1 MKLLVRQFLLFI
13 LACSFSLADAADP
26 VAFLSDMK
34 GEVKI
39 DGAARPPLLSEL
51 SGGQRL
57 AVGRD
62 SQASVMYIASGKEY
76 VLKGPAEYVVNNT
89 EVAGTSGT
97 PPVTRSTE
105 WRANGKV
112 LVQVAQSSAASVRM
126 RSVAPPKR
134 DPEPRLTF
142 PTDGAVATL
151 QPRFAWRPEGDKEP
165 GEFVLLVAGQEKPVH
180 KGKSVGGSYRLPAK
194 LKPETEYAWMVTVA
208 GSEIGNGRF
217 RTLSNEALHQVE
229 KRRPASRSEFS
240 DRLLFTL
247 MLHEMG
253 AHQEAK
259 ESWARLAKERSD
271 LPELSALAQ

>member
-1 MKLLVRQFLLFI
+1 MKNLVQRFLLAI
-13 LACSFSLADAADP
+13 LAWSVGVSNAADA
-26 VAFLSDMK
+26 VAFLSDLK
-34 GEVKI
+34 GEISI

-51 SGGQRL
+51 GRGQKL
-57 AVGRD
+57 AVGKD

-76 VLKGPAEYVVNNT
+76 VLKGPAEYVVNVT
-89 EVAGTSGT
+89 EVAGTTGM

-126 RSVAPPKR
+126 RSIAPPKR
-134 DPEPRLTF
+134 EPGTRLTF

-151 QPRFAWRPEGDKEP
+151 QPTFAWRAEGEKES
-165 GEFVLLVAGQEKPVH
+165 GEFILLVSGQEKPVH
-180 KGKSVGGSYRLPAK
+180 KGKAVGGTYRLPAK
-194 LKPETEYAWMVTVA
+194 LKPETEYAWMVNVA

-217 RTLSNEALHQVE
+217 RTLSSEALQRVE
-229 KRRPASRSEFS
+229 KRRPEGRAEFS

-253 AHQEAK
+253 AHQEAR

-271 LPELSALAQ
+271 LPELSALAN

>member
-1 MKLLVRQFLLFI
+1 MKNLVQRFLLAI
-13 LACSFSLADAADP
+13 LAWSVGVSNAADA
-26 VAFLSDMK
+26 VAFLSDLK
-34 GEVKI
+34 GEISI

-51 SGGQRL
+51 GRGQKL
-57 AVGRD
+57 AVGKD

-76 VLKGPAEYVVNNT
+76 VLKGPAEYVVNVT
-89 EVAGTSGT
+89 EVAGTTGM

-126 RSVAPPKR
+126 RSIAPPKR
-134 DPEPRLTF
+134 EPGPRLTF

-151 QPRFAWRPEGDKEP
+151 QPTFAWRAEGEKES
-165 GEFVLLVAGQEKPVH
+165 GEFILLVSGQEKPVH
-180 KGKSVGGSYRLPAK
+180 KGKAVGGTYRLPAK
-194 LKPETEYAWMVTVA
+194 LKPETEYAWMVNVA

-217 RTLSNEALHQVE
+217 RTLSNEALQRVE
-229 KRRPASRSEFS
+229 KRRPEGRAEFS

-253 AHQEAK
+253 AHQEAR

-271 LPELSALAQ
+271 LPELSALAN